1 MSRYRFTVEF
11 DLADPAEGQKYLDA
25 LSYNADPGQWGWP
38 DLIDLDD
45 DYTTVDWSTWNVVKV
60 DA

>member
-11 DLADPAEGQKYLDA
+11 DIDETGFQ
-25 LSYNADPGQWGWP
+25 DPGSWEWP
-38 DLIDLDD
+38 ELLDIDD
-45 DYTTVDWSTWNVVKV
+45 DYTTTDWSTWNVVKV